1 MKENGVGVQGHSR
14 TPAENARAM
23 IHVDM
28 HQKNGLTFDKA
39 IKATAQAEH
48 TSPSTLRTAAK
59 QFFTSGTLLKPED
72 RRSHPQHP
80 FHLPSGPSP
89 SAQELIHR
97 ELHDVK
103 LNNVFESCT
112 TLCTEVK
119 KQLGIVVSKSTMHR
133 WLHALGYQYGKKH
146 FVNSDASYRH
156 ALIRSYIYKYAK
168 ALKEQEQGT
177 AILVYMD
184 ESYIHAHHCST
195 KLWHLLS
202 DCTKNEVRGDNKGK
216 RIIIMHA
223 MTKDGLLE
231 VAGVEPSN
239 ILTELYHSCALIFN
253 EVCVDGITPA
263 DYHDT
268 INGEKYIG
276 WIQTRLLPTFN
287 KIYPGKKMYLVL
299 DNAKYHHHRGPDWFS
314 PSNKKKGALADFL
327 RQRNVKSITVEGG
340 RVIPASKFSADARG
354 KAGGGP
360 TLKQLKAAVKEHLA
374 AHPEINTT
382 VPQQLFDDAGYELL
396 YTPPYVSDLQP
407 IEMIWAFTKHLV
419 ARRSHRTRSV
429 HEAAVQ
435 TREAM
440 DRVDADRC
448 RGVISHVH
456 KWIHEFMVSEAGGSL
471 RRFFDLPML
480 MYASPAQLA
489 ADDLA
494 VSPPADIENEEDDEE
509 ESSWQ

>member
-1 MKENGVGVQGHSR
+1 M
-14 TPAENARAM
+14 ENARALL
-23 IHVDM
+23 HVDS
-28 HQKNGLTFDKA
+28 HLKSGLSFDAA
-39 IKATAQAEH
+39 IKATAHAELA
-48 TSPSTLRTAAK
+48 SPSTLRAAAK
-59 QFFTSGTLLKPED
+59 QFFTSGTLVKPED

-80 FHLPSGPSP
+80 FHLDSGPS
-89 SAQELIHR
+89 SAAQELIHR
-97 ELHDVK
+97 ELNDVK

-119 KQLGIVVSKSTMHR
+119 EQLGIVVSKSTMHR
-133 WLHALGYQYGKKH
+133 WLHTLGYQYGKKH
-146 FVNSDASYRH
+146 FVNSDPTYRH

-177 AILVYMD
+177 AIIVYMD

-195 KLWHLLS
+195 KLWFLLS
-202 DCTKNEVRGDNKGK
+202 DSTKNEVRGDNKGK

-253 EVCVDGITPA
+253 EVCVDGITSA

-268 INGEKYIG
+268 INGEKFIG
-276 WIQTRLLPTFN
+276 WVQTRLLPTF
-287 KIYPGKKMYLVL
+287 KQLYPGKKMYLVL

-314 PSNKKKGALADFL
+314 PSNKKRGALADFL
-327 RQRNVKSITVEGG
+327 RQRKVKSITVEGG
-340 RVIPASKFSADARG
+340 RVISASKFSADARG
-354 KAGGGP
+354 KASDGP
-360 TLKQLKAAVKEHLA
+360 TLKQLQAAVKEHLA

-382 VPQQLFDDAGYELL
+382 VPQQLLSDAGYELL
-396 YTPPYVSDLQP
+396 YTPPYVSELQP
-407 IEMIWAFTKHLV
+407 IEMIWAFTKGLV
-419 ARRSHRTRSV
+419 ARRSHRTRTA

-440 DRVDADRC
+440 EQVDAERC
-448 RGVISHVH
+448 RNVISHVH
-456 KWIHEFMVSEAGGSL
+456 KWIHSFMQSEVGGSL

-480 MYASPAQLA
+480 MYAPPALLA
-489 ADDLA
+489 ANDLA
-494 VSPPADIENEEDDEE
+494 VAPPPAVDEEEDDEE
-509 ESSWQ
+509 EEIWQ